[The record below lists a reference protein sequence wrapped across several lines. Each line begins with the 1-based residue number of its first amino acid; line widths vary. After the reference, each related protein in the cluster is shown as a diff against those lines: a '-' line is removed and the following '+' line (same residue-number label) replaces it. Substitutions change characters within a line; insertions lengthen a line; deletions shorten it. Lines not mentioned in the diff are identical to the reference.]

1 MWKLDE
7 RMNFSR
13 YVYAFKF
20 DILCLLEKLT
30 KIAMTCSLP
39 QQIFSNQML
48 FNEND
53 PPKHPK
59 DKPVGNNVGHN

>member
-20 DILCLLEKLT
+20 DVLCFLEKL
-30 KIAMTCSLP
+30 ISLY
-39 QQIFSNQML
+39 
-48 FNEND
+48 NEND

-59 DKPVGNNVGHN
+59 DKQVGNNVSWS